1 VRLAGISPRNLPRFA
16 PPPATVEDVRRAAR
30 RRLPRLAF
38 DFIDGGAD
46 AELSL
51 RGNVEAFERR
61 TLRPRQLVGVET
73 RDLSTTVL
81 GVPVRMPVMIAPT
94 GMSRVAGRGGDIAGA
109 RAAGRAG
116 TVFSLSTM
124 SSDSIEEVAAAAPGP
139 LWFQLYLWRQRDVA
153 ERLIDRAQ
161 AAGYRALVVT
171 VDVPL
176 VGNRVRD
183 LHNGF
188 KMPPR
193 IEPRTALDV
202 LRHPRWLAQVP
213 SAIVFRNLVDSSADT
228 APGPM
233 AHAKLINDLLS
244 NPGATWD
251 DLDWLR
257 DRWSGPLAIKGI
269 LTAEDA
275 ERAVQAGVDGI
286 VVSNHGGRQLDGVAA
301 TLDALEEVVDAV
313 GDRAEV
319 LLDGGV
325 RRGTDVLKA
334 LALGARACLIGRPWL
349 FGLAAGGEQGVF
361 TVLDILRSEIDR
373 ALALLGR
380 PSIAE
385 LDGSAVAGVSGSRSA
400 RRD

>member
-1 VRLAGISPRNLPRFA
+1 MNLPSFA
-16 PPPATVEDVRRAAR
+16 PPPATVEDVRRRAR

-51 RGNVEAFERR
+51 RGNVEAFQRR

-124 SSDSIEEVAAAAPGP
+124 SSDSIEEVAGAAPGP

-213 SAIVFRNLVDSSADT
+213 SAIAFRNLVDSSADT
-228 APGPM
+228 ASGPI

-257 DRWSGPLAIKGI
+257 DRWSGPLAIKGV

-275 ERAVQAGVDGI
+275 ERAVRAGVDGI

-325 RRGTDVLKA
+325 RRGTDVIKA

-349 FGLAAGGEQGVF
+349 FGLAAGGEPGVF
-361 TVLDILRSEIDR
+361 TVLEILRAEIDR
-373 ALALLGR
+373 TLALLGR
-380 PSIAE
+380 PSTAE
-385 LDGSAVAGVSGSRSA
+385 LDRSVIGAALPAAV
-400 RRD
+400 